1 MAAVALEQTTVQQLN
16 KLIEVVGKKS
26 FNLVQGI
33 KTSVAPKLNE
43 TIANTIDKFQQGGLK
58 TQNNAINALQD
69 QMRKLGV
76 SVDDLTS
83 GFESA
88 KDIPAGLKSLQDA
101 MRFREDSKVKAE
113 KEVETLRKQGI
124 SARVE
129 QVGQEFKPIIL
140 TQKEVVKE
148 QKVLSKEQ
156 NNLLKQEKELQK
168 EVKAL
173 SKITNEKQRIK
184 ESVKLAE
191 KSRKLE
197 EKKEENLRKQ
207 EELQTDQSNVRG
219 AGGGGQDLNPLM
231 SGIGMQ
237 LEGIVD
243 SIKSPFVEIGNLAKG
258 IGKTFVS
265 FGKGLLT
272 PIKSLK
278 MFGLAVL
285 STTLS
290 FLPIILIILAVVA
303 VLAVIMF
310 GFFKIKDGIMKYG
323 GMLIDYFK
331 NLPKMLKEKWD
342 AFTSYIGGLKDSL
355 VEKWDAL
362 TESISNFG
370 SKIWNSIKGAFGK
383 VGDYISDIFKGM
395 YNAIANSKLG
405 KILGMK
411 PVALSTDT
419 QSAAPDTKD
428 GANIQTADANKI
440 KEEQNENSIDLVKN
454 KFEETDK
461 KVLQDGTIASGN
473 TNVITVQQNQPVN
486 NTQNV
491 GSTGMITQ
499 GNGSNPDKGSVY
511 ENLSKFA

>member
-76 SVDDLTS
+76 SVEDLTS
-83 GFESA
+83 GFENA

-124 SARVE
+124 SASVKL
-129 QVGQEFKPIIL
+129 VGQEFKPVIR
-140 TQKEVVKE
+140 TQKEVIQE
-148 QKVLSKEQ
+148 QKTLTKEREVLVKKE
-156 NNLLKQEKELQK
+156 KDLQK
-168 EVKAL
+168 EVKEL
-173 SKITNEKQRIK
+173 SKISNEKERIK
-184 ESVKLAE
+184 QSVVLAE
-191 KSRKLE
+191 KSRELE
-197 EKKEENLRKQ
+197 DKKEENLKKQ
-207 EELQTDQSNVRG
+207 EELQTDQSNIRG
-219 AGGGGQDLNPLM
+219 AGGGQELNPLM

>member
-1 MAAVALEQTTVQQLN
+1 MYDQ
-16 KLIEVVGKKS
+16 S
-26 FNLVQGI
+26 FQ
-33 KTSVAPKLNE
+33 K
-43 TIANTIDKFQQGGLK
+43 GGLK

-76 SVDDLTS
+76 SVEDLTS
-83 GFESA
+83 GFENA

-124 SARVE
+124 SASVKL
-129 QVGQEFKPIIL
+129 VGQEFKPVIL
-140 TQKEVVKE
+140 TQKEVIQKQKTLTKE
-148 QKVLSKEQ
+148 RET
-156 NNLLKQEKELQK
+156 LLKQEKDLQK

-173 SKITNEKQRIK
+173 SKITNEKERIK
-184 ESVKLAE
+184 ESVALAE

-197 EKKEENLRKQ
+197 EKKEENLKKQ

-219 AGGGGQDLNPLM
+219 AGGQQDLNPML

-237 LEGIVD
+237 LEGVVD
-243 SIKSPFVEIGNLAKG
+243 SIKAPFVEIGELAKG
-258 IGKTFVS
+258 IGKTFIS

-278 MFGLAVL
+278 MFGTAVL
-285 STTLS
+285 TTTLS

-342 AFTSYIGGLKDSL
+342 AFTAYIGGLKDSL

>member
-1 MAAVALEQTTVQQLN
+1 MAAVALQNTTVEQLN
-16 KLIEVVGKKS
+16 KIIEVVGQKS

-33 KTSVAPKLNE
+33 KTSVAPQLNK
-43 TIANTIDKFQQGGLK
+43 TIADTIDSFQKGGLK

-76 SVDDLTS
+76 SVEDLTS

-88 KDIPAGLKSLQDA
+88 KDIPEGLKSLQAA

-129 QVGQEFKPIIL
+129 QFGQEFKPVIL
-140 TQKEVVKE
+140 TQKEVIKE
-148 QKVLSKEQ
+148 QKVLQK
-156 NNLLKQEKELQK
+156 KQETYLKEEKDLQK

-173 SKITNEKQRIK
+173 SKITNEKERIK
-184 ESVKLAE
+184 QSVALAE

-219 AGGGGQDLNPLM
+219 AGGQQDLNPML

-237 LEGIVD
+237 LEGVVD
-243 SIKSPFVEIGNLAKG
+243 SIKAPFVEIGELAKG
-258 IGKTFVS
+258 IGKTFIS

-278 MFGLAVL
+278 MFGTAVL
-285 STTLS
+285 TTTLS
-290 FLPIILIILAVVA
+290 FLPIILIILAVIA

-310 GFFKIKDGIMKYG
+310 KFTAIKDGIVKYG
-323 GMLIDYFK
+323 GMLVDAIMA
-331 NLPKMLKEKWD
+331 LPKFLKEKWD
-342 AFTSYIGGLKDSL
+342 AFTNYIGSLKDSL

-411 PVALSTDT
+411 PVALSTDAEGVGT
-419 QSAAPDTKD
+419 ETAD
-428 GANIQTADANKI
+428 GANVQAADAEKI
-440 KEEQNENSIDLVKN
+440 KEQVNENSIAGIKD
-454 KFEETDK
+454 KFEEKDK

-499 GNGSNPDKGSVY
+499 GNGANPDKGSVY
-511 ENLSKFA
+511 EKLSDFA